1 MRRHLEGLG
10 VPTAGMSRR
19 EAGRVQRELHRRSR
33 AGLATYRQLHR
44 LVADTG
50 GLSEWDGDRLRSIR
64 RDDWRGA
71 LEAAV
76 AEHRAAGFLAS
87 GEAWPETSPV
97 AKANANWQVLLAC
110 VQKTRRT
117 LAFRLAAAGHNELT
131 QLVGQVSPADI
142 EAMVHRGDREELDD
156 VTFLRKLDA
165 WMRSRIRDEST
176 RLPEAPAVTEEEM
189 ALHRSRCD
197 AHLAQ
202 VLARATVDRER
213 RQAAEEAEDV

>member
-64 RDDWRGA
+64 CDDWRAA

-87 GEAWPETSPV
+87 GESWPETSPV

-110 VQKTRRT
+110 VQRTRRT
-117 LAFRLAAAGHNELT
+117 LAFRLAAAGHSELT
-131 QLVGQVSPADI
+131 QLVGRVSPADI
-142 EAMVHRGDREELDD
+142 ESMVQRGDAEELDD
-156 VTFLRKLDA
+156 VTFLRKIDA
-165 WMRSRIRDEST
+165 WMRSRIRDEAT
-176 RLPEAPAVTEEEM
+176 RLPEAPPVTEEELT
-189 ALHRSRCD
+189 LHRSRCD
-197 AHLAQ
+197 AHLARM
-202 VLARATVDRER
+202 LARSRQDQER